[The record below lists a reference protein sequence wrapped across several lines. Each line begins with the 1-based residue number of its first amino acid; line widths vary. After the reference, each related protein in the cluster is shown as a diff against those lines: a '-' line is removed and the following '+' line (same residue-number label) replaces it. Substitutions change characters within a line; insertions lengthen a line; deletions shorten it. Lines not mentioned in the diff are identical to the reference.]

1 VRRAALIPVAL
12 TLVLAFTLRA
22 CGESSI
28 SADLAPGVRASF
40 KHKIIVEE
48 ETWPSTIAESREG
61 RALLELEARG
71 GFRLHV
77 RVREHPGDYLICII
91 YVDGEGQLSLD
102 RDAAFVLDYG
112 DREVESIEVLFT
124 DSPLEMRVFSTGE
137 ETIVLTRNS
146 DEYSKARSGGYLA
159 AVRFPRDSLP
169 EGGRWVPDS
178 FELRGGYCDEGAR
191 G

>member
-1 VRRAALIPVAL
+1 
-12 TLVLAFTLRA
+12 
-22 CGESSI
+22 
-28 SADLAPGVRASF
+28 
-40 KHKIIVEE
+40 
-48 ETWPSTIAESREG
+48 
-61 RALLELEARG
+61 
-71 GFRLHV
+71 V

-102 RDAAFVLDYG
+102 CDAAFVLDYG

-178 FELRGGYCDEGAR
+178 FELRGGDCDEGAR